1 MSLFT
6 VLAGLFGCNK
16 APGSARHTVSDICE
30 VSVSCGHMN
39 RCYGYCFR
47 IRRENGVWLF
57 DAECFT
63 HDREAETVFEDRAVN
78 GGDIEELLGILE
90 RNDSIAYAENYK
102 KPIKLPFQVLDDTSY
117 NFSLVFSDGSRY
129 TAGTVQK
136 ETEEFFYRLAE
147 KYGDTDE
154 VSRD

>member
-1 MSLFT
+1 MGLFT

-129 TAGTVQK
+129 TAAPCKRRLRNSFTVLPKNTGTLM
-136 ETEEFFYRLAE
+136 R
-147 KYGDTDE
+147 
-154 VSRD
+154 